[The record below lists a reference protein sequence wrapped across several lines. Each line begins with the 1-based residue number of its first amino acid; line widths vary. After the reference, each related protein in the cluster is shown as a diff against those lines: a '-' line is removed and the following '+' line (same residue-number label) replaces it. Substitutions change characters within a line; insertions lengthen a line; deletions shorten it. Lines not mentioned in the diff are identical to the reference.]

1 MIRQLGMTENVVDVM
16 LRKLSQLPQAGSAVP
31 ATVALPSTPA
41 IDAAA
46 LDFATALKAA
56 QALSREIQPDKLLAT
71 LMTIVIEHAGAQRGV
86 FLVEQHDQLIVAH
99 QASTDDAS
107 LPLESSDDVSRA
119 IIHYVERTQE
129 SLVIDDAVTA
139 EPFASDPYIIQHRPK
154 SIVCLPVISQ
164 ANPVGILYLENNLTT
179 HAFTP
184 LRLALLHVLA
194 SQMAMAV
201 ESARLYVVMAQ
212 EIDERKQA
220 EAALHKA
227 LVEVAQLK
235 DQLQEENVYL
245 RQEIKSVHTF
255 EEIIGRSQPLLE
267 VLHQV
272 DQVAPTDATVLI
284 LGETGTG
291 KELIAR
297 AIHHRSAR
305 RQRPL
310 IKVNCAAIPPT
321 LVESE
326 FFGHKKGAF
335 TGAITRRVGRF
346 ELAHGGT
353 IFLDEI
359 GELPLDLQ
367 VKLLRVLQE
376 GEFERIGATT
386 TTRVDVRVIAA
397 TNRHLAQAVAAG
409 EFRADLYYRL
419 NVFPVTLPPL
429 RDRREDIPLLVWYFL
444 SKDQGKLGKK
454 IDRVPTPVMAA
465 LCAYAW
471 PGNIRELANVLERA
485 IILSPGSTLVLHGV
499 LDITPSPALPAA
511 PAHSLAGV
519 ERAHILAVLEACQWR
534 IKGDGHAAARLGL
547 PPSTLRSRMKKL
559 GITRSAKEN
568 ARVGEEGC
576 G

>member
-71 LMTIVIEHAGAQRGV
+71 LMTIMIEHAGAQRGV

-99 QASTDDAS
+99 QACTDDAS

-184 LRLALLHVLA
+184 LRLVLLHVLA
-194 SQMAMAV
+194 SQMAMAL

-235 DQLQEENVYL
+235 DQLQAENVYL
-245 RQEIKSVHTF
+245 RQEIRAST
-255 EEIIGRSQPLLE
+255 RS
-267 VLHQV
+267 
-272 DQVAPTDATVLI
+272 
-284 LGETGTG
+284 
-291 KELIAR
+291 R
-297 AIHHRSAR
+297 RS
-305 RQRPL
+305 L
-310 IKVNCAAIPPT
+310 
-321 LVESE
+321 
-326 FFGHKKGAF
+326 
-335 TGAITRRVGRF
+335 
-346 ELAHGGT
+346 
-353 IFLDEI
+353 
-359 GELPLDLQ
+359 
-367 VKLLRVLQE
+367 
-376 GEFERIGATT
+376 
-386 TTRVDVRVIAA
+386 
-397 TNRHLAQAVAAG
+397 VAASPCW
-409 EFRADLYYRL
+409 RSCIRW
-419 NVFPVTLPPL
+419 T
-429 RDRREDIPLLVWYFL
+429 RWRRP
-444 SKDQGKLGKK
+444 
-454 IDRVPTPVMAA
+454 RP
-465 LCAYAW
+465 
-471 PGNIRELANVLERA
+471 
-485 IILSPGSTLVLHGV
+485 
-499 LDITPSPALPAA
+499 
-511 PAHSLAGV
+511 
-519 ERAHILAVLEACQWR
+519 
-534 IKGDGHAAARLGL
+534 
-547 PPSTLRSRMKKL
+547 RS
-559 GITRSAKEN
+559 
-568 ARVGEEGC
+568 
-576 G
+576 